1 MSVKIPKEA
10 GRFIASSLLLFVIL
24 ASAMYKTPLASL
36 ALISL
41 KLSFFV
47 HLPGYLVALRVFKEE
62 YDPTALLFIGFGLGL
77 VLNSLLAY
85 FVGTVGL
92 SVTKYAYAM
101 PLGLLAFSA
110 LLHIKKQK
118 AGE

>member
-1 MSVKIPKEA
+1 MGLEVKGDA
-10 GRFIASSLLLFVIL
+10 SRFGLFSLLLFAAL
-24 ASAMYKTPLASL
+24 ALAMYRTPLASL
-36 ALISL
+36 LLISVKISL
-41 KLSFFV
+41 FV
-47 HLPGYLVALRVFKEE
+47 HLPGYLVALKVLKEE

-92 SVTKYAYAM
+92 SITKYAYAM

-110 LLHIKKQK
+110 LLHVKK
-118 AGE
+118 